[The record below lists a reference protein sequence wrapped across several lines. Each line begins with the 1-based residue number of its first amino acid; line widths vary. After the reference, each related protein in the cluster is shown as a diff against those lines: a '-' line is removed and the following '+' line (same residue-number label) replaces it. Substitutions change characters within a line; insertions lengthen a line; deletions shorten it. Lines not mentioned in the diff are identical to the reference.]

1 MPRAANGRVHHG
13 IATQPRIGFI
23 GLRQMVQQHFA
34 ACDISVIRKIG
45 QFLSRRDMQNM
56 RAPPGLAGERHQ
68 PTRAKHRGFHIA
80 PFLMVD
86 MRHARREHGLARLQP
101 IFIFRMIAN
110 GATAGT
116 HHRFQAFIIFHQQI
130 TGGGA
135 RKNLDG
141 ADIGLKLQSG

>member
-13 IATQPRIGFI
+13 IATQARIGFI

-101 IFIFRMIAN
+101 ILIFRMIAN
-110 GATAGT
+110 GAA
-116 HHRFQAFIIFHQQI
+116 A
-130 TGGGA
+130 
-135 RKNLDG
+135 
-141 ADIGLKLQSG
+141 